1 MLSHIDLTIRKGETV
16 AVMGATGSGKTTIV
30 NLLMRFYEMESGE
43 IYINEQNIRD
53 VARASLRRNNSRWRR
68 K

>member
-1 MLSHIDLTIRKGETV
+1 MLSHIDLTIHKGETV

-43 IYINEQNIRD
+43 IYINE
-53 VARASLRRNNSRWRR
+53 
-68 K
+68 

>member
-43 IYINEQNIRD
+43 IYINE
-53 VARASLRRNNSRWRR
+53 
-68 K
+68 